1 MPKRINSFLGFI
13 FCLALFSFI
22 SCANGETEGY
32 AAGKSE
38 KKAEKASAAEDAEKA
53 YVFGFPIVLMH
64 INERVMTNNTE
75 SFDNVPLNRFRHGGF
90 SDMKNSERVFADPD
104 FFTSTARLALGKEPL
119 VLELPD
125 TGGRYAFFTVID
137 AWTSVTASVGT
148 RTAGMQKQTYLIT
161 SPEWEGEVPQGMR
174 HIKSATNMAKI
185 EGKIRINGMEDG
197 KKKVSAVQ
205 KKIKLAPLSRYYDE
219 NYKLPEKTYDRKIDM
234 SDPLEQIFNMDI
246 SGYFNLL
253 NALLADNPAYPSDKD
268 FLESVKY
275 LKIAPGEEFDL
286 EIFDGRQREMLKKIP
301 EKVKLHFEQRYGQM
315 RACADWTVFPSGA
328 MFPET
333 DYEKRA
339 FNVYAGFDIFLPE
352 DIIRMRKFSDSDN
365 EILDGRNKYVLHF
378 DKESLPEAG
387 AFWSLAAYD
396 SRGLLCG
403 NPANGYSLG
412 SVKKPKANGDG
423 SVDIYIQRPS
433 PGKTKESNWLPA
445 PADEF
450 SLVLSVCRPEEKI
463 LEGRWKAPPVR
474 KR

>member
-1 MPKRINSFLGFI
+1 MSKRINSFLGFI

-22 SCANGETEGY
+22 SCANDETKYY

-38 KKAEKASAAEDAEKA
+38 KRAEKASAAEDAEKV
-53 YVFGFPIVLMH
+53 YIFGFPIVFMH

-75 SFDNVPLNRFRHGGF
+75 SFDNMPLNSFRHGGVP
-90 SDMKNSERVFADPD
+90 DIKKRAQAFADPD

-125 TGGRYAFFTVID
+125 TGGRYAFFTVTD

-161 SPEWEGEVPQGMR
+161 SADWEGEVPQGMK
-174 HIKSATNMAKI
+174 HIKSATNMAEI
-185 EGKIRINGMEDG
+185 EGKIRISGMEDG
-197 KKKVSAVQ
+197 KKKVSAMQ
-205 KKIKLAPLSRYYDE
+205 KKIKLVPLSRYYDE

-315 RACADWTVFPSGA
+315 RACADWTVFSSGA

-378 DKESLPEAG
+378 DKESLPEAS

-423 SVDIYIQRPS
+423 SVDIYIQHLS
-433 PGKTKESNWLPA
+433 PGKTKESNWLRA
-445 PADEF
+445 PAGDF

-463 LEGRWKAPPVR
+463 LEGRWKAPPVL